1 MVSMAWSSGAGGRLP
16 VNLIS
21 ELCERASP
29 IVVTVH
35 LCWANGNAGHG
46 YHGDGKLP
54 AGGSGASARRAVE
67 PGPAPSSRFRPGP
80 KDGDDPGTTRLSD
93 PAGLNR
99 LNYHLSSCRQ
109 TVPPREPS
117 SVANS

>member
-29 IVVTVH
+29 IVITVY
-35 LCWANGNAGHG
+35 LCWTNGHARHG

-54 AGGSGASARRAVE
+54 AGRSGASARRAWTGSVQQI
-67 PGPAPSSRFRPGP
+67 S
-80 KDGDDPGTTRLSD
+80 
-93 PAGLNR
+93 AGA
-99 LNYHLSSCRQ
+99 
-109 TVPPREPS
+109 EGW
-117 SVANS
+117 